1 MIKIVTAHIEEFRGI
16 RKLDINLAQKSF
28 AVSGPNGSGKSGV
41 IDAIE
46 FALTGQIGRLT
57 GTGTKGLSL
66 ADHGP
71 HVDQIKFPDAAYVE
85 LEVFFPTLGKSAKLT
100 RKVSASKKPKI
111 EPNDPDIVAIL
122 DEVAQHPE
130 ITLARR
136 EILKFIIA
144 EPTKR
149 SAQIQEILKIDELG
163 QTRSAL
169 NTASGKLNRAAIAAE
184 KDTQNKKNT
193 LLQHLGIAALSTAE
207 MLGAVNAKREVLGL
221 AIHDAMTAETIIDQ
235 GLAEPANEQSLNKS
249 AALIELENLTKMIAA
264 FAHTN
269 SPDAEALVIQIEQLE
284 NDAQLLVSLQQR
296 ELLEHGLKLVN
307 GSACP
312 MCDHEWPDEEHLLSH
327 LRAKQQKMKAAGELK
342 QKLKDHAALLST
354 DVGSLKALLLEAH
367 RIAKVENADNMLA
380 SVVAWGK
387 DLASLQEQLKS
398 FSTILDLKD
407 RLTSG
412 WPAIP
417 EGFETMLKTF
427 LDAIRAK
434 PDQSAT
440 LAAQSF
446 LINAEQRFKDYKT
459 ARDIEKAAQ
468 KANDAGKTAYDA
480 WCAAMES
487 ELDALYEAV
496 EDDFSN
502 FYRVLNDGDEQKF
515 VARFKA
521 TEGRLDFDVNFY
533 ERGLFPP
540 GAFHS
545 EGHQDGMGVCLYLA
559 LMKRLLGD
567 SFTIALL
574 DDVVMS
580 VDADHR
586 YQFCKLLMREFPNT
600 QFVIATH
607 DKVWAEQMRS
617 ANLVTRKTS
626 MVFDSWS
633 VDTGPLVE
641 SNPEIWAE
649 IDAALA
655 KGKVEV
661 AAPILRRHME
671 FVARL
676 LADQLGA
683 QTVFRADNNYD
694 LGGLLPSAFSRL
706 SELMGKA
713 VNSAQSWGNE
723 NQKTSVLER
732 KQRLKQAN
740 TYKGEEDWT
749 VNKAVHYNE
758 WANFSPND
766 FKPIV
771 QAFKDLLA
779 CAQCDDCGS
788 WLYIEPKNSSPGG
801 LRCSC
806 NLVNFN
812 LKQKPK

>member
-1 MIKIVTAHIEEFRGI
+1 VIKIASAHIEEFRGI

-71 HVDQIKFPDAAYVE
+71 HVDHIKFPDAAFVE
-85 LEVFFPTLGKSAKLT
+85 LEVFFPTLEKSAKLT
-100 RKVSASKKPKI
+100 RKVSAPKKPKI
-111 EPNDPDIVAIL
+111 EPNDPDIIAIL

-136 EILKFIIA
+136 EILKFILV

-169 NTASGKLNRAAIAAE
+169 NTASGKLSRAAIAAR
-184 KDTQNKKNT
+184 KDTQGKKST
-193 LLQHLGIAALSTAE
+193 LLQHLGIASLSAAE
-207 MLGAVNAKREVLGL
+207 MLAAVNAKRELLGL
-221 AIHDAMTAETIIDQ
+221 AVHDVITAETIIDQ
-235 GLAEPANEQSLNKS
+235 GLTEPTDEQSLNKP
-249 AALIELENLTKMIAA
+249 AALIELDKLTKMITG
-264 FAHTN
+264 FGQVT
-269 SPDAEALVIQIEQLE
+269 SPDAEALVVQIEQLE
-284 NDAQLLVSLQQR
+284 NDSLLLVSLQQR
-296 ELLEHGLKLVN
+296 ELVERGLKLVD
-307 GSACP
+307 GPACP
-312 MCDHEWPDEEHLLSH
+312 MCDHEWPDEAHLLSH
-327 LRAKQQKMKAAGELK
+327 LHEKQQKSKAAGELK
-342 QKLKDHAALLST
+342 QKLTNHAALLST
-354 DVGSLKALLLEAH
+354 DVGNLKALLLETH
-367 RIAKVENADNMLA
+367 RIAKVENATDMLA

-387 DLASLQEQLKS
+387 DLASLQERLKS
-398 FSTILDLKD
+398 FSTVLELKD
-407 RLTSG
+407 RLTFG

-417 EGFETMLKTF
+417 EDFETKLIAF
-427 LDAIRAK
+427 VDVIRAK

-440 LAAQSF
+440 LTAQSF
-446 LINAEQRFKDYKT
+446 LINAEQRFKDYKA
-459 ARDIEKAAQ
+459 AREIEKGTQ
-468 KANDAGKTAYDA
+468 KDHDAGKIAYDA

-567 SFTIALL
+567 SFSVALL

-586 YQFCKLLMREFPNT
+586 YQFCKLLMTEFPNT

-617 ANLVTRKTS
+617 AKLVTRKTS
-626 MVFDSWS
+626 MAFDSWS

-683 QTVFRADNNYD
+683 KTVFRADNSYD
-694 LGGLLPSAFSRL
+694 LGGLLPSAMSGL
-706 SELMGKA
+706 SELLGKA
-713 VNSAQSWGNE
+713 VASAQSWDNE
-723 NQKTSVLER
+723 DQKIKAFER
-732 KQRLKQAN
+732 KQRLKLAN
-740 TYKGEEDWT
+740 THKGEEDWT
-749 VNKAVHYNE
+749 VNKAVHFNE
-758 WANFSPND
+758 WANFSTND

-788 WLYIEPKNSSPGG
+788 WLYITPKSTSPEG

-806 NLVNFN
+806 NLVNLN

>member
-1 MIKIVTAHIEEFRGI
+1 MIKIVSAHIEEFRGI
-16 RKLDINLAQKSF
+16 RKLDIDLAKKSF

-46 FALTGQIGRLT
+46 FALTGQVGRLA

-71 HVDQIKFPDAAYVE
+71 HVDHVKFPDAAFVE

-100 RKVSASKKPKI
+100 RKVSAPKKPKI
-111 EPNDPDIVAIL
+111 EPNDPDIVAML

-136 EILKFIIA
+136 EILKFILV

-149 SAQIQEILKIDELG
+149 STQIQEILKVDELG
-163 QTRSAL
+163 KTRSAL
-169 NTASGKLNRAAIAAE
+169 NTAVGKLNRAATAAK
-184 KDTQNKKNT
+184 KDAEDKKNT
-193 LLQHLGIAALSTAE
+193 LLQHLGIVSLSNAE
-207 MLGAVNAKREVLGL
+207 MLAAVNAKRELLGL
-221 AIHDAMTAETIIDQ
+221 AIHDIITAETIIDQ
-235 GLAEPANEQSLNKS
+235 GLAEPTDEQSLNKP
-249 AALIELENLTKMIAA
+249 AALIELDKLTKMI
-264 FAHTN
+264 TELGQVT
-269 SPDAEALVIQIEQLE
+269 SPDAEALVVKIEQLE
-284 NDAQLLVSLQQR
+284 NDSLLLVSLQQR
-296 ELLEHGLKLVN
+296 ELVERGLKLVD
-307 GSACP
+307 GPACP
-312 MCDHEWPDEEHLLSH
+312 MCDHEWPDEAHLLSH
-327 LRAKQQKMKAAGELK
+327 LHEKQQKSKAAGELK
-342 QKLKDHAALLST
+342 QKLTDHAALLST
-354 DVGSLKALLLEAH
+354 DVGNLKALLLETH
-367 RIAKVENADNMLA
+367 RIAKVENATDMLA

-387 DLASLQEQLKS
+387 DLASLQERLKS
-398 FSTILDLKD
+398 FSTVLELKD
-407 RLTSG
+407 RLTFG

-417 EGFETMLKTF
+417 EDFETKLMAF
-427 LDAIRAK
+427 VDVVRAK

-446 LINAEQRFKDYKT
+446 LINAEQRFKDYKA
-459 ARDIEKAAQ
+459 AREIEKGAQ
-468 KANDAGKTAYDA
+468 KAHDAGKIAYDA

-521 TEGRLDFDVNFY
+521 AEGRLDFDVNFY

-559 LMKRLLGD
+559 LMKRLLGNN
-567 SFTIALL
+567 FTVALL

-586 YQFCKLLMREFPNT
+586 YQFCKLLMTEFPNT

-617 ANLVTRKTS
+617 AKLVTRETS

-641 SNPEIWAE
+641 ANPEIWAE
-649 IDAALA
+649 IDDALS
-655 KGKVEV
+655 KGKVGV

-671 FVARL
+671 FVSRL

-683 QTVFRADNNYD
+683 QTVFRADNSYD
-694 LGGLLPSAFSRL
+694 LGGLLPSAMSRL
-706 SELMGKA
+706 SNLLGNA
-713 VNSAQSWGNE
+713 VDSAQSWGNDD
-723 NQKTSVLER
+723 QKTKAHAR

-740 TYKGEEDWT
+740 TKKGEEDWT
-749 VNKAVHYNE
+749 VNKAVHFNE

-788 WLYIEPKNSSPGG
+788 WLYITPKNTSPEG

-806 NLVNFN
+806 NLVSFN
-812 LKQKPK
+812 LRKKPK

>member
-1 MIKIVTAHIEEFRGI
+1 MIKIASAHIEEFRGI

-71 HVDQIKFPDAAYVE
+71 HVDHVKFPDAAFVE

-100 RKVSASKKPKI
+100 RKVSAPKKPKI
-111 EPNDPDIVAIL
+111 EPNDPDIIAIL

-136 EILKFIIA
+136 EILKFILV

-169 NTASGKLNRAAIAAE
+169 NTASGKLSRAAIAAG
-184 KDTQNKKNT
+184 KDTQGKKST
-193 LLQHLGIAALSTAE
+193 LLQHLGIASLSAAE
-207 MLGAVNAKREVLGL
+207 MLAAVNAKRELLGL
-221 AIHDAMTAETIIDQ
+221 AVHDVITAETIIDQ
-235 GLAEPANEQSLNKS
+235 GLAEPTDEQSLNKP
-249 AALIELENLTKMIAA
+249 AALIELDKLTKMITG
-264 FAHTN
+264 FGQVK
-269 SPDAEALVIQIEQLE
+269 SPDAEALIVQIEQLE
-284 NDAQLLVSLQQR
+284 NDSLLLVSLQQR
-296 ELLEHGLKLVN
+296 ELVERGLKLVD
-307 GSACP
+307 GPACP
-312 MCDHEWPDEEHLLSH
+312 MCDHEWPDEAHLLSH
-327 LRAKQQKMKAAGELK
+327 LHEKQQKSKAAGELK
-342 QKLKDHAALLST
+342 QKLTNHAALLST
-354 DVGSLKALLLEAH
+354 DVGNLKALLLETH
-367 RIAKVENADNMLA
+367 RIAKVENATDMLA

-387 DLASLQEQLKS
+387 DLASLQERLKS
-398 FSTILDLKD
+398 FSTVLELKD
-407 RLTSG
+407 RLTFG

-417 EGFETMLKTF
+417 EDFETKLIAF
-427 LDAIRAK
+427 VDVIRAK

-446 LINAEQRFKDYKT
+446 LINAEQRFKDYKA
-459 ARDIEKAAQ
+459 AREIEKGTQ
-468 KANDAGKTAYDA
+468 KAHDAGKIAYDA

-567 SFTIALL
+567 SFSVALL

-586 YQFCKLLMREFPNT
+586 YQFCKLLMTEFPNT

-617 ANLVTRKTS
+617 AKLVTRKTS
-626 MVFDSWS
+626 MAFDSWS

-683 QTVFRADNNYD
+683 KTVFRADNSYD
-694 LGGLLPSAFSRL
+694 LGGLLPSAMSGL
-706 SELMGKA
+706 SELLGRA
-713 VNSAQSWGNE
+713 AASAQSWDNE
-723 NQKTSVLER
+723 DQKIKALER
-732 KQRLKQAN
+732 KQRLKLAN
-740 TYKGEEDWT
+740 THKGEEDWT
-749 VNKAVHYNE
+749 VNKAVHFNE
-758 WANFSPND
+758 WANFSSND

-788 WLYIEPKNSSPGG
+788 WLYITPKNISPEG

-806 NLVNFN
+806 NLVNLN

>member
-1 MIKIVTAHIEEFRGI
+1 MIKIASAHIEEFRGI
-16 RKLDINLAQKSF
+16 RKLDINLAEKTF

-71 HVDQIKFPDAAYVE
+71 HVDHIKFPDAAFVE
-85 LEVFFPTLGKSAKLT
+85 LEVSFPTLGKRAKLT
-100 RKVSASKKPKI
+100 RKVSAPKKPKI

-136 EILKFIIA
+136 EILKFILV
-144 EPTKR
+144 EPAKR
-149 SAQIQEILKIDELG
+149 STQIQEILKIDELG

-169 NTASGKLNRAAIAAE
+169 NTASSKLNRTAIAAE
-184 KDTQNKKNT
+184 KDAQDKKTT
-193 LLQHLGIAALSTAE
+193 LLQHLGIASLSAAE
-207 MLGAVNAKREVLGL
+207 VLEAVNAKRELLGL
-221 AIHDAMTAETIIDQ
+221 AKHDTITAETIIDQ
-235 GLAEPANEQSLNKS
+235 GLTEPTAEQSLNKS
-249 AALIELENLTKMIAA
+249 AALIELNKLAQMIAGFSQA
-264 FAHTN
+264 N

-284 NDAQLLVSLQQR
+284 NDAQLLVLLQQR
-296 ELLEHGLKLVN
+296 ELVERGLKLVD
-307 GSACP
+307 GPACP
-312 MCDHEWPDEEHLLSH
+312 MCDHEWPDEAHLLSH
-327 LRAKQQKMKAAGELK
+327 LHAKQQKSNAAGELK
-342 QKLKDHAALLST
+342 QKLTDHASTLSSE
-354 DVGSLKALLLEAH
+354 VGNLKALLVEAY
-367 RIAKVENADNMLA
+367 RIAKIENAADMLA

-387 DLASLQEQLKS
+387 DLTSLQEQLTS
-398 FSTILDLKD
+398 FSTILELKG
-407 RLTSG
+407 RLTTG

-417 EGFETMLKTF
+417 ESFETKLTAF
-427 LDAIRAK
+427 LAAIRAK

-446 LINAEQRFKDYKT
+446 LINAEQRLKDYKA
-459 ARDIEKAAQ
+459 ARQIESHAQ
-468 KANDAGKTAYDA
+468 KARDAGKFAYDA

-487 ELDALYEAV
+487 ELDSLYEAV
-496 EDDFSN
+496 EDDFSK

-515 VARFKA
+515 MARFKA

-533 ERGLFPP
+533 GRGLFPP

-586 YQFCKLLMREFPNT
+586 YQFCKLLMTEFPNT

-617 ANLVTRKTS
+617 AKLVTRKTS
-626 MVFDSWS
+626 MAFDSWS
-633 VDTGPLVE
+633 VDTGPLVA
-641 SNPEIWAE
+641 SNPEVWAE

-683 QTVFRADNNYD
+683 PIAFRADNSYD
-694 LGGLLPSAFSRL
+694 LGGLLPSAMSRL
-706 SELMGKA
+706 SDLLGKA
-713 VNSAQSWGNE
+713 VDSAQSWGNE
-723 NQKTSVLER
+723 DQKSKAHAR
-732 KQRLKQAN
+732 KQRLKKAN
-740 TYKGEEDWT
+740 TNKGDEDWT
-749 VNKAVHYNE
+749 VNKAVHFNE
-758 WANFSPND
+758 WANFSSND

-788 WLYIEPKNSSPGG
+788 WLYIEPKRIAPGG

-806 NLVNFN
+806 SLVNLN
-812 LKQKPK
+812 LKRKPK

>member
-1 MIKIVTAHIEEFRGI
+1 MIKIASAHIEEFRGI
-16 RKLDINLAQKSF
+16 RKLDINLANKSF

-71 HVDQIKFPDAAYVE
+71 HVDHIKFPDAAFVE
-85 LEVFFPTLGKSAKLT
+85 LEVSFPTLGKTAKLT
-100 RKVSASKKPKI
+100 RKVSAPKKPKI
-111 EPNDPDIVAIL
+111 EPNDPDIVAVL

-136 EILKFIIA
+136 EILKFILVK
-144 EPTKR
+144 PTKR
-149 SAQIQEILKIDELG
+149 SDQIQEILKIDELG

-169 NTASGKLNRAAIAAE
+169 NTAFGKLNRANIAAE
-184 KDTQNKKNT
+184 KDTKCKKDT
-193 LLQHLGIAALSTAE
+193 LLQHLGIASLSAAE
-207 MLGAVNAKREVLGL
+207 MLRAVNTKRVLLGL
-221 AIHDAMTAETIIDQ
+221 AIHDATTAETIIDQ
-235 GLAEPANEQSLNKS
+235 GLAEPTQEQSLNKS
-249 AALIELENLTKMIAA
+249 AALIELDKLTKMIAA
-264 FAHTN
+264 FGQAD
-269 SPDAEALVIQIEQLE
+269 SPNAEALVFIIEQLE

-296 ELLEHGLKLVN
+296 DLVECGLKLVD
-307 GSACP
+307 GPACP
-312 MCDHEWPDEEHLLSH
+312 MCDHEWPNEAHLLSH
-327 LRAKQQKMKAAGELK
+327 LHAKQLKSKAAGELK
-342 QKLKDHAALLST
+342 QKLTDHASALSSE
-354 DVGSLKALLLEAH
+354 VGNLKALLLEAH
-367 RIAKVENADNMLA
+367 RIAKIENAGEMLA

-387 DLASLQEQLKS
+387 DLALLQERLTS
-398 FSTILDLKD
+398 FQAIFELKD

-412 WPAIP
+412 WPATP
-417 EGFETMLKTF
+417 EGFEAKLTAF
-427 LDAIRAK
+427 VDVVRAK

-446 LINAEQRFKDYKT
+446 LINAEQRFQDYKA
-459 ARDIEKAAQ
+459 ARQLEKETQRAR
-468 KANDAGKTAYDA
+468 DAGKVAYDA

-545 EGHQDGMGVCLYLA
+545 EGHQDRMGVCLYLA

-567 SFTIALL
+567 SFTVALL

-586 YQFCKLLMREFPNT
+586 YQFCKLLMTEFPNT

-617 ANLVTRKTS
+617 AKLVTRKTS
-626 MVFDSWS
+626 MTFDSWS

-655 KGKVEV
+655 RGKVEV

-683 QTVFRADNNYD
+683 QTIFRADNSYD
-694 LGGLLPSAFSRL
+694 LGGLLPSAMSRL
-706 SELMGKA
+706 SDLLGKA
-713 VNSAQSWGNE
+713 ADSAQSWGNE
-723 NQKTSVLER
+723 RQKSDALAR
-732 KQRLKQAN
+732 RQRLNQAN
-740 TYKGEEDWT
+740 THKGEEDWT
-749 VNKAVHYNE
+749 VNKAVHFNE
-758 WANFSPND
+758 WANFGTND

-788 WLYIEPKNSSPGG
+788 WLYITPKSTSPEG
-801 LRCSC
+801 LQCSC

-812 LKQKPK
+812 LKRKPK

>member
-1 MIKIVTAHIEEFRGI
+1 MIKIASAHIEEFRGI

-28 AVSGPNGSGKSGV
+28 AISGPNGSGKSGV

-71 HVDQIKFPDAAYVE
+71 HVDFVNFPDAAFVE

-100 RKVSASKKPKI
+100 RKVSAPKKPKI

-122 DEVAQHPE
+122 DEVSQHPE

-136 EILKFIIA
+136 DILKFILV

-184 KDTQNKKNT
+184 KDTQSKKNT
-193 LLQHLGIAALSTAE
+193 LLTHLEIASLSAVE
-207 MLGAVNAKREVLGL
+207 MLRSVNAKRELLGL
-221 AIHDAMTAETIIDQ
+221 AIHDAMTADTIIDQ
-235 GLAEPANEQSLNKS
+235 GLAGPTDKQSLNKS
-249 AALIELENLTKMIAA
+249 AALIELDNLTKMIAGFDQA
-264 FAHTN
+264 K
-269 SPDAEALVIQIEQLE
+269 SPDAEALVVQIEQLE
-284 NDAQLLVSLQQR
+284 NDTQLLVSLQQR
-296 ELLEHGLKLVN
+296 ELVERGLKLVD
-307 GSACP
+307 GPACP
-312 MCDHEWPDEEHLLSH
+312 MCDHEWPDEAHLLSH
-327 LRAKQQKMKAAGELK
+327 LYAKQQKSKAAGELK
-342 QKLKDHAALLST
+342 QKLTDHASSLST
-354 DVGSLKALLLEAH
+354 DVGNLKALLLEAH
-367 RIAKVENADNMLA
+367 RIAKVESASDMLA
-380 SVVAWGK
+380 SVVTWGQ
-387 DLASLQEQLKS
+387 DLASLQERLKS
-398 FSTILDLKD
+398 FSKLLELKD

-412 WPAIP
+412 WSAMP
-417 EGFETMLKTF
+417 EGFETKLAAF
-427 LDAIRAK
+427 VDAIRAK
-434 PDQSAT
+434 PDQSAS

-446 LINAEQRFKDYKT
+446 LINVEQKFKDYKKARQIET
-459 ARDIEKAAQ
+459 ASQ
-468 KANDAGKTAYDA
+468 KARDAGKVAYDA

-496 EDDFSN
+496 EDDFSS
-502 FYRVLNDGDEQKF
+502 FYRLLNDGDEQKF

-559 LMKRLLGD
+559 LMKRLLSDG
-567 SFTIALL
+567 FTVALL

-586 YQFCKLLMREFPNT
+586 YQFCKLLMTEFPNT

-617 ANLVTRKTS
+617 AKLVSRKTS
-626 MVFDSWS
+626 MAFDSWS
-633 VDTGPLVE
+633 VGTGPLVE
-641 SNPEIWAE
+641 SNAEIWAE

-661 AAPILRRHME
+661 AAPMLRRHME

-683 QTVFRADNNYD
+683 QTVFRADNSYD
-694 LGGLLPSAFSRL
+694 LGGLLPSAMSRL
-706 SELMGKA
+706 SDLLGKA
-713 VNSAQSWGNE
+713 ADSAQSWDNE
-723 NQKTSVLER
+723 DQKSKAHAR
-732 KQRLKQAN
+732 RQRLKQAN
-740 TYKGEEDWT
+740 THKGEEDWT
-749 VNKAVHYNE
+749 VNKAVHFNE

-788 WLYIEPKNSSPGG
+788 WLYIEPKSISPGG

-806 NLVNFN
+806 NLVNLN
-812 LKQKPK
+812 LKRKPK

>member
-1 MIKIVTAHIEEFRGI
+1 MIKIVSAHIEEFRGI
-16 RKLDINLAQKSF
+16 RKLDINLDQKSF
-28 AVSGPNGSGKSGV
+28 AISGPNGSGKSGV

-66 ADHGP
+66 SDHGP
-71 HVDQIKFPDAAYVE
+71 HVDHIKFPDAAFVE
-85 LEVFFPTLGKSAKLT
+85 LEVFFPTLGKSAKLN
-100 RKVSASKKPKI
+100 RKVSAPKKPKI
-111 EPNDPDIVAIL
+111 EPNDPDILAIL
-122 DEVAQHPE
+122 DQVAQHPE

-136 EILKFIIA
+136 EILKFILV

-169 NTASGKLNRAAIAAE
+169 YTASGKLNQAAIAAE
-184 KDTQNKKNT
+184 KDAQNKKMT
-193 LLQHLGIAALSTAE
+193 LLQHLGIASLSAAE
-207 MLGAVNAKREVLGL
+207 VLEVVNAKRELLGL
-221 AIHDAMTAETIIDQ
+221 AHHGNMTAETIIDQ
-235 GLAEPANEQSLNKS
+235 GLAEPTVEQSLNKS
-249 AALIELENLTKMIAA
+249 AALIELDKLAKMIAG
-264 FAHTN
+264 FGQVT
-269 SPDAEALVIQIEQLE
+269 SPDAEALVVLIEQLE

-296 ELLEHGLKLVN
+296 ELVERGLRLVD
-307 GSACP
+307 GPACP
-312 MCDHEWPDEEHLLSH
+312 MCDHEWPDEAHLLSH
-327 LRAKQQKMKAAGELK
+327 LHAKQQKSKAAGELK
-342 QKLKDHAALLST
+342 QKLMDHASALSSE
-354 DVGSLKALLLEAH
+354 VGNLKALLLEAH
-367 RIAKVENADNMLA
+367 RIAKIENAADMLT
-380 SVVAWGK
+380 SVLGWGK
-387 DLASLQEQLKS
+387 NLASLQERLTS
-398 FSTILDLKD
+398 FSTILELKD

-417 EGFETMLKTF
+417 EGFEAKLTAF
-427 LDAIRAK
+427 EGAIRAK

-446 LINAEQRFKDYKT
+446 LINAEQRFMDYKA
-459 ARDIEKAAQ
+459 ARKIEKGAQ
-468 KANDAGKTAYDA
+468 KARDAAKVAYDA

-533 ERGLFPP
+533 GRGLYPP

-567 SFTIALL
+567 SFTVALL

-586 YQFCKLLMREFPNT
+586 YQFCKLLMTEFRNT

-617 ANLVTRKTS
+617 AKLVTRKTS

-671 FVARL
+671 FVSRL

-683 QTVFRADNNYD
+683 QTVFKADNSYD
-694 LGGLLPSAFSRL
+694 LGGLLPSAMSRL
-706 SELMGKA
+706 SNLLGKA
-713 VNSAQSWGNE
+713 FDSAQSWRVSDLLCMIDPVHASPKGSMNDH
-723 NQKTSVLER
+723 LER
-732 KQRLKQAN
+732 N
-740 TYKGEEDWT
+740 
-749 VNKAVHYNE
+749 
-758 WANFSPND
+758 
-766 FKPIV
+766 
-771 QAFKDLLA
+771 
-779 CAQCDDCGS
+779 
-788 WLYIEPKNSSPGG
+788 PG
-801 LRCSC
+801 RTA
-806 NLVNFN
+806 
-812 LKQKPK
+812 